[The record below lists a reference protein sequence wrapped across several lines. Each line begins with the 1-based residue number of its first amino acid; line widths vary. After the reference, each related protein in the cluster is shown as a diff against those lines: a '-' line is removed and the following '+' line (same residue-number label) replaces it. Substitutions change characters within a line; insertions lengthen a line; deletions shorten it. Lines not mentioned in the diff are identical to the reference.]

1 MNNYDEIKKLL
12 NSSREM
18 LGKKNELTESRNSLI
33 SMGLIT
39 EQPSSKDITNY
50 DMKDRSINIASD
62 IEDEVYDDEEL
73 PSKKDKK
80 QAYKISGGV
89 LVLHGKDKHDLDL
102 TGDEKLAFQE
112 TMDEF
117 VEEVS
122 DLVDFNPLNV
132 YPNNVEWSGKIIDFD
147 IEFFFSI
154 GEKNGVYLNGTMM
167 KIDEDFAELTDKLK
181 SYYGKFK
188 SKWAKIVASRK
199 RTDSANEQE

>member
-33 SMGLIT
+33 NMGLIT
-39 EQPSSKDITNY
+39 EQPTSKEVTNY
-50 DMKDRSINIASD
+50 DMKDRRINITAD
-62 IEDEVYDDEEL
+62 IEDEIYDDEEL

-199 RTDSANEQE
+199 RTESSDEQG

>member
-33 SMGLIT
+33 NMGLIT

-50 DMKDRSINIASD
+50 DMKDRTINIASD